1 MDSLA
6 ELQRR
11 KAELKAQIDQQK
23 SDLKK
28 TFIEIRQEIEPANL
42 LKKAVS
48 GALGFSKNKASDN
61 PANPSGQLSGPIGF
75 LVDVFVKDPK
85 WALLFKVF
93 GPLAMRYIPALARK
107 KGPAPT
113 PEALPAVPVKAKMYA
128 RLRKSVSALRS
139 QLRKTEK
146 TIEKKLTQQ
155 TEQTEN

>member
-11 KAELKAQIDQQK
+11 KAELKAQIEQQQ

-42 LKKAVS
+42 LKKAIS
-48 GALGFSKNKASDN
+48 GTLGLSKNKTADS
-61 PANPSGQLSGPIGF
+61 PTSASGQLSGPIGF
-75 LVDVFVKDPK
+75 LVDVLIKDPK
-85 WALLFKVF
+85 WALLLKVF
-93 GPLAMRYIPALARK
+93 GPVAMKYIPALIRK
-107 KGPAPT
+107 KEPAPT
-113 PEALPAVPVKAKMYA
+113 PEALPAIPVKAKMYA

-146 TIEKKLTQQ
+146 TIEKKLTPT
-155 TEQTEN
+155 TEQTEI